1 MASAAVDPEQ
11 PRVLVVDDSRIVRA
25 TIGKH
30 VKGVY
35 DVREAADGEDGWSA
49 LVADET
55 IRVVISDLSMPRLDG
70 FGLIERIR
78 ASSDARIRSVP
89 IIMIS
94 GDDEEQPRKRA
105 SALGATAFI
114 TKGVGGGELLARL
127 EALIKSPPA
136 PAHVAGVVVTPTIT
150 PPAGVT
156 VAATFSPPAGV
167 SAAAAVR
174 TTHTAG
180 VTPTPSRFSNAMET
194 ARVAEQEATALE
206 AARVLAAEQA
216 AEQARVQAA
225 AQAATQSAMQSATQ
239 STAQSPSPSAGQTA
253 EQARVQAAEQAV
265 NDPLTGLLTLSAL
278 VKQGAQLFAYA
289 RRHQLAL
296 SVMRVM
302 LDDSDALRAKVGDKV
317 ADQILVAVAK
327 LLSSRMRKEDCVA
340 RTGPGEF
347 AVALPAA
354 TRAGAARLAERLSQE
369 VRQAKIVWQGQAVKI
384 SASIGVA
391 DTVSD
396 GGESFADIYSAAAKR
411 VDRAREQGGGLVVAN
426 DVSQE
431 DLDAAVQPATPV
443 TAGGLSIDQALR
455 MLAAGRGAEL
465 EVHVPELART
475 VYPLVKF
482 CDEMFEKASASR
494 QNSVLKAAELLLLK
508 TQPMETLKQRGFLE

>member
-1 MASAAVDPEQ
+1 MASAAVDPEK

-30 VKGVY
+30 VKNVY

-49 LVADET
+49 LVADDT

-78 ASSDARIRSVP
+78 ASDDARIRSVP

-127 EALIKSPPA
+127 EALIKSAPPA
-136 PAHVAGVVVTPTIT
+136 PSAPAAPPQGMVAPKIT

-156 VAATFSPPAGV
+156 VSAPVMPPAGV
-167 SAAAAVR
+167 ADPAAVR

-180 VTPTPSRFSNAMET
+180 VTPAPSAFSSAIES
-194 ARVAEQEATALE
+194 ARAAEQEA
-206 AARVLAAEQA
+206 QA
-216 AEQARVQAA
+216 AQSAQA
-225 AQAATQSAMQSATQ
+225 AQAATQAATE
-239 STAQSPSPSAGQTA
+239 A
-253 EQARVQAAEQAV
+253 ARVQAAEQAI

-302 LDDSDALRAKVGDKV
+302 LDDSEALRAKVGDKV

-369 VRQAKIVWQGQAVKI
+369 VRQAKIVWQGQALKI
-384 SASIGVA
+384 TASIGVA

-426 DVSQE
+426 DVTQD
-431 DLDAAVQPATPV
+431 DLDAAVRPASPV
-443 TAGGLSIDQALR
+443 TASGLSIDQALR

>member
-1 MASAAVDPEQ
+1 MASAAVNPDK

-30 VKGVY
+30 VKNVY

-49 LVADET
+49 LVEDAT

-78 ASSDARIRSVP
+78 ASGDARIRGVP

-94 GDDEEQPRKRA
+94 GDDEAGPRKRA
-105 SALGATAFI
+105 SSLGATAFI
-114 TKGVGGGELLARL
+114 TKGVGSGELLARL
-127 EALIKSPPA
+127 EALISMPPVPAEPVPPA
-136 PAHVAGVVVTPTIT
+136 RPA
-150 PPAGVT
+150 
-156 VAATFSPPAGV
+156 
-167 SAAAAVR
+167 
-174 TTHTAG
+174 AG
-180 VTPTPSRFSNAMET
+180 VTPVPSPF
-194 ARVAEQEATALE
+194 ATAIE
-206 AARVLAAEQA
+206 AARVEQEAQA
-216 AEQARVQAA
+216 AEA
-225 AQAATQSAMQSATQ
+225 
-239 STAQSPSPSAGQTA
+239 
-253 EQARVQAAEQAV
+253 ARVQAAEQAV
-265 NDPLTGLLTLSAL
+265 NDTLTGLLTLSSL
-278 VKQGAQLFAYA
+278 VKQGAQLYAYA

-302 LDDSDALRAKVGDKV
+302 LDDFDTMRSKVGDNV
-317 ADQILVAVAK
+317 ADQILVGVAK
-327 LLSSRMRKEDCVA
+327 LLASRMRKEDCVA

-369 VRQAKIVWQGQAVKI
+369 VRQAKIVWQGQALKI
-384 SASIGVA
+384 TASIGVA
-391 DTVSD
+391 DTISD

-411 VDRAREQGGGLVVAN
+411 VEKAREQGGGQVVAN
-426 DVSQE
+426 DVTDA
-431 DLDAAVQPATPV
+431 DLDAAVTPASPV
-443 TAGGLSIDQALR
+443 SPAGLSVDQALR

-465 EVHVPELART
+465 EVHVAELART

-482 CDEMFEKASASR
+482 CDEMFEKAAATR
-494 QNSVLKAAELLLLK
+494 QSSVLKAAELLLLK

>member
-1 MASAAVDPEQ
+1 MASAAVNPDK

-30 VKGVY
+30 VKNVY

-49 LVADET
+49 LVEDAT

-78 ASSDARIRSVP
+78 ASEDARIRSVP

-94 GDDEEQPRKRA
+94 GDDEAGPRKRA
-105 SALGATAFI
+105 SSLGATAFI
-114 TKGVGGGELLARL
+114 TKGVGSGELLARL
-127 EALIKSPPA
+127 EALISMPPVPAEPVAPAPPA
-136 PAHVAGVVVTPTIT
+136 RPA
-150 PPAGVT
+150 
-156 VAATFSPPAGV
+156 
-167 SAAAAVR
+167 
-174 TTHTAG
+174 AG
-180 VTPTPSRFSNAMET
+180 VTPVPSPFAT
-194 ARVAEQEATALE
+194 AIEAARLEQEA
-206 AARVLAAEQA
+206 QA
-216 AEQARVQAA
+216 AEA
-225 AQAATQSAMQSATQ
+225 
-239 STAQSPSPSAGQTA
+239 
-253 EQARVQAAEQAV
+253 ARVQAAEQAV
-265 NDPLTGLLTLSAL
+265 NDTLTGLLTLSSL
-278 VKQGAQLFAYA
+278 VKQGAQLYAYA

-302 LDDSDALRAKVGDKV
+302 LDDFDAMRSKVGDNV
-317 ADQILVAVAK
+317 ADQILVGVAK
-327 LLSSRMRKEDCVA
+327 LLASRMRKEDCVA

-369 VRQAKIVWQGQAVKI
+369 VRQAKIVWQGQALKI
-384 SASIGVA
+384 TASIGVA
-391 DTVSD
+391 DTISD

-411 VDRAREQGGGLVVAN
+411 VERARSQGGGQVVAN
-426 DVSQE
+426 DVTDA
-431 DLDAAVQPATPV
+431 DLDAAVTPASPV
-443 TAGGLSIDQALR
+443 SPAGLSVDQALR

-465 EVHVPELART
+465 EVHVAELART

-482 CDEMFEKASASR
+482 CDEMFEKAAATR
-494 QNSVLKAAELLLLK
+494 QSSVLKAAELLLLK

>member
-1 MASAAVDPEQ
+1 MASAALNPEK

-30 VKGVY
+30 VKNVY
-35 DVREAADGEDGWSA
+35 EVREAADGEDGWQA
-49 LVADET
+49 LVDDPS

-78 ASSDARIRSVP
+78 TSTDERIRTVP

-94 GDDEEQPRKRA
+94 GDDEEHPRKRA

-127 EALIKSPPA
+127 EALISMGS
-136 PAHVAGVVVTPTIT
+136 AG
-150 PPAGVT
+150 
-156 VAATFSPPAGV
+156 
-167 SAAAAVR
+167 AAAEVAQ
-174 TTHTAG
+174 
-180 VTPTPSRFSNAMET
+180 AMRAAQEAET
-194 ARVAEQEATALE
+194 AE

-216 AEQARVQAA
+216 
-225 AQAATQSAMQSATQ
+225 
-239 STAQSPSPSAGQTA
+239 
-253 EQARVQAAEQAV
+253 V
-265 NDPLTGLLTLSAL
+265 NDPITGLLTLSSL

-302 LDDSDALRAKVGDKV
+302 LDDFDLMRSQVGDGV
-317 ADQILVAVAK
+317 ADQILVGVAK
-327 LLSSRMRKEDCVA
+327 LLGSRMRKEDCVA

-354 TRAGAARLAERLSQE
+354 TRAGAGRLAERLTE
-369 VRQAKIVWQGQAVKI
+369 EIRMAKIVWQGQTLKI
-384 SASIGVA
+384 TASIGVA

-411 VDRAREQGGGLVVAN
+411 VERAREQGGGQVVAN
-426 DVSQE
+426 DVTQAQ
-431 DLDAAVQPATPV
+431 LDAAVTPAASVAPMGISV
-443 TAGGLSIDQALR
+443 DQALR
-455 MLAAGRGAEL
+455 MLAEGRSSEL
-465 EVHVPELART
+465 EVHVAELARA

-482 CDEMFEKASASR
+482 CDEMFEKGSTNR
-494 QNSVLKAAELLLLK
+494 QSSVLKASDMLLLK
-508 TQPMETLKQRGFLE
+508 TQPMATLKQHGFLD

>member
-1 MASAAVDPEQ
+1 MASAAVDPEK

-30 VKGVY
+30 VKNVY

-127 EALIKSPPA
+127 EALIKAPVAAPAAPA
-136 PAHVAGVVVTPTIT
+136 PPQAGVTVVPVIT

-156 VAATFSPPAGV
+156 IAAAITPPAGV
-167 SAAAAVR
+167 AAAAAVP
-174 TTHTAG
+174 TGHAAG
-180 VTPTPSRFSNAMET
+180 VTPAPSAFT
-194 ARVAEQEATALE
+194 AAIESARAEQEA
-206 AARVLAAEQA
+206 Q
-216 AEQARVQAA
+216 A
-225 AQAATQSAMQSATQ
+225 AQAAAEAAR
-239 STAQSPSPSAGQTA
+239 AQA

-302 LDDSDALRAKVGDKV
+302 LDDFDTLRARVGDKV
-317 ADQILVAVAK
+317 ADQILVAVSK

-369 VRQAKIVWQGQAVKI
+369 VRQAKIVWQGQALRI

-396 GGESFADIYSAAAKR
+396 GGESFADIYGAAAKR

-426 DVSQE
+426 DVTQD
-431 DLDAAVQPATPV
+431 DLDAAVRPATPV
-443 TAGGLSIDQALR
+443 SASGLSIDQALR